1 MTYIFNNQKVEMRW
15 GIMQSMFENLYSK
28 KVLEE
33 EFGFQRFLQTLIDN
47 KISYNKIKIPNNS
60 ILLSEDTI
68 NSKVYFIEKGIVSLE
83 KEGNVVSFLGAN
95 QIAGLNDYFMA
106 EANLYTTRVI
116 DTVTAYEFNK
126 EDIICSIIGM
136 QEGWLYLYLNNRNHE
151 NVLIEKCNLMRGNG
165 ESRLKDSLEQLG
177 EFFGSEQEGMIIIPK
192 CFTRKIIANYSNLS
206 VRSVT
211 HLCGKLIE
219 SGFLAEDSKSFIL
232 LKKSDDTWKEL
243 QA

>member
-1 MTYIFNNQKVEMRW
+1 
-15 GIMQSMFENLYSK
+15 MQSLFEDLYSK

-33 EFGFQRFLQTLIDN
+33 EFGYKRFLQTLIDN
-47 KISYNKIKIPNNS
+47 KIPYKKTKIANNT
-60 ILLSEDTI
+60 ILLTEDTI
-68 NSKVYFIEKGIVSLE
+68 NSNVYFIEKGIVSLE
-83 KEGNVVSFLGAN
+83 KEKNVVSFLGAN

-106 EANLYTTRVI
+106 EANVYTTRVI
-116 DTVTAYEFNK
+116 ETVTAYEFAK

-165 ESRLKDSLEQLG
+165 ESRLKESLEQLG
-177 EFFGSEQEGMIIIPK
+177 KFFGSEKEGVLRIPK

-219 SGFLAEDSKSFIL
+219 SGFLAENSKSFVL
-232 LKKSDDTWKEL
+232 LKNSEESWGDLKSETASPL
-243 QA
+243 